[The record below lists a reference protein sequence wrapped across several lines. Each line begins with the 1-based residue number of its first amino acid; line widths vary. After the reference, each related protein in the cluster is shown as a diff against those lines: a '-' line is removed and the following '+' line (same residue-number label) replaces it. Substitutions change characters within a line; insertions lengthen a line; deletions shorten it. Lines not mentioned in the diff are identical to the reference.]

1 MKRYHVF
8 IILIFSLVLAINII
22 SNNKEL
28 DNWNH
33 EGNVRFSNSTFVV
46 STTDKNFVHKEV
58 AGDKTITARV
68 FDASNNAAAGLELR
82 ERDTDRLVSFISS
95 DNEDVYLRLVKTGNI
110 VRQYKSKDGK
120 AWELVDETSIPKLSD
135 NLYLGMVVSSKDS
148 KKKAQ

>member
-58 AGDKTITARV
+58 AGDK
-68 FDASNNAAAGLELR
+68 
-82 ERDTDRLVSFISS
+82 
-95 DNEDVYLRLVKTGNI
+95 
-110 VRQYKSKDGK
+110 Q
-120 AWELVDETSIPKLSD
+120 
-135 NLYLGMVVSSKDS
+135 
-148 KKKAQ
+148 